1 MLGVMGAAEYPQPYG
16 EYVLLERLGVGGMSE
31 VDLARKA
38 VEDTDFVRFVVI
50 KRIKADLTD
59 DESFIRM
66 FKDEARITAELHH
79 NNIANV
85 YDFGRQGDEYYM
97 ALEYV
102 PGTDLRRIINTL
114 RHRHKTI
121 PLRIG
126 LKVLADV
133 LSGLGYAHDQVD
145 ALGHNMNI
153 VHRDVNPRNVMI
165 STRGEVKLIDF
176 GVAKATNRLERTRT
190 DHVKGKFAY
199 MAPEQI
205 TAGEIDHRADLFA
218 VGLLL
223 HEIVT
228 GYGPLAGL
236 SQVQIM
242 HRLMAGRL
250 PELPPPSELAD
261 PGPLQQV
268 YRKAIEV
275 KPEDRYPSGTAFRR
289 DLEKVAEPLG
299 GLATQKDVVEFLQR
313 VDPAL
318 EGRLREKASSYSGP
332 LQPSEV
338 ATAPLPRLE
347 TLEPVEGSLSG
358 VSITRSVTRS
368 QIVAGSMFLGAGLF
382 SMVAAVS
389 IVVVVG
395 VVIWASGWWSAGE
408 VQEVEPSMSEVGVGA
423 QEVPGEASAPKEPQ
437 EVAAP
442 EEPGSVPTEEEAAPA
457 EEAAAP
463 ALPQAEVSS
472 LPVSPPPEPS
482 PPTPVPE
489 PSPATPEPS
498 PRVAAPESPPPAPAP
513 DIFTSRETRT
523 IVVVEKPASE
533 VVPDSEPVETIAP
546 PPPAE
551 PLKMGMLQVTSP
563 NKGSAITINGVRT
576 PYTTPAT
583 FDWVVG
589 THSVEVDGA
598 TRSVTVREGMTTVAA
613 IR

>member
-1 MLGVMGAAEYPQPYG
+1 MLGVMGTPEYPQPYG
-16 EYVLLERLGVGGMSE
+16 DYVLLERLGVGGMSE

-38 VEDTDFVRFVVI
+38 VQDTDFVRFVVI

-59 DESFIRM
+59 DESFVRM

-85 YDFGRQGDEYYM
+85 YDFGRHGDEYYM

-114 RHRHKTI
+114 RKRHQTI

-126 LKVLADV
+126 LKILADM

-145 ALGHNMNI
+145 AVGQNMNI

-176 GVAKATNRLERTRT
+176 GVAKAANRLERTRT

-218 VGLLL
+218 VGLML
-223 HEIVT
+223 HEVVT

-261 PGPLQQV
+261 PKPLQRV
-268 YRKAIEV
+268 YSRAIAV
-275 KPEDRYPSGTAFRR
+275 KPENRYPSAAALRR
-289 DLEKVAEPLG
+289 DLEEVAEPLG
-299 GLATQKDVVEFLQR
+299 GLVTRKELVAFLQQ

-318 EGRLREKASSYSGP
+318 EDRLREKASSYSGP
-332 LQPSEV
+332 LQPSQV
-338 ATAPLPRLE
+338 ATAPLRRLE
-347 TLEPVEGSLSG
+347 TLEPVDGSLSG
-358 VSITRSVTRS
+358 VSVTRSVTRS

-382 SMVAAVS
+382 SMTTALALVVVA
-389 IVVVVG
+389 VVVV
-395 VVIWASGWWSAGE
+395 WASGWWPTGVRDEEPA
-408 VQEVEPSMSEVGVGA
+408 EPSMSEVGVGIE
-423 QEVPGEASAPKEPQ
+423 EVSEEASPPEEPAPAP
-437 EVAAP
+437 VAAP
-442 EEPGSVPTEEEAAPA
+442 PEEAAPPPA
-457 EEAAAP
+457 PPEEASEPEVSTLRVTAPPAP
-463 ALPQAEVSS
+463 A
-472 LPVSPPPEPS
+472 
-482 PPTPVPE
+482 
-489 PSPATPEPS
+489 PEPS
-498 PRVAAPESPPPAPAP
+498 PRITPSPPAPST

-523 IVVVEKPASE
+523 IVVVEKPAPE
-533 VVPDSEPVETIAP
+533 VEPEVEPVETVE
-546 PPPAE
+546 PPAPE
-551 PLKMGMLQVTSP
+551 PMKVGTLQVTSP
-563 NKGSAITINGVRT
+563 NKRSAITINGVRT
-576 PYTTPAT
+576 SHTTPAT

-589 THSVEVDGA
+589 THYVEVDGA
-598 TRSVTVREGMTTVAA
+598 SRAVTVREGMTTVAA